1 MTTIN
6 LIMGDYTPMEAKDI
20 LLKMV
25 DSKINF
31 HKIRSLSADV
41 RFGKADADSE
51 TRIEELKEARAQ
63 IIALVQ
69 KAIDDNTLI
78 EIGSTID
85 VAFKAKGQ
93 PGEYVPRQEVADS
106 HQA

>member
-6 LIMGDYTPMEAKDI
+6 LIMGDYTPMEAKEV
-20 LLKMV
+20 LLKV
-25 DSKINF
+25 VESKINF
-31 HKIRSLSADV
+31 HKIRNLSAYV
-41 RFGKADADSE
+41 HFGKADADSE
-51 TRIEELKEARAQ
+51 TRIKELKEAREQ

-85 VAFKAKGQ
+85 IAFKVKAQ
-93 PGEYVPRQEVADS
+93 PEENVQRQEVADS
-106 HQA
+106 YQA

>member
-6 LIMGDYTPMEAKDI
+6 LIMGDYTPLEAKEI

-25 DSKINF
+25 ETKINF
-31 HKIRSLSADV
+31 HKLRNLSAHV
-41 RFGKADADSE
+41 HFGKADADSE
-51 TRIEELKEARAQ
+51 ARIGELKEAGAQ

-69 KAIDDNTLI
+69 KAIDDKTMI

-85 VAFKAKGQ
+85 IAFKVKAQ
-93 PGEYVPRQEVADS
+93 PEAYVQGQEVAGS
-106 HQA
+106 YQA